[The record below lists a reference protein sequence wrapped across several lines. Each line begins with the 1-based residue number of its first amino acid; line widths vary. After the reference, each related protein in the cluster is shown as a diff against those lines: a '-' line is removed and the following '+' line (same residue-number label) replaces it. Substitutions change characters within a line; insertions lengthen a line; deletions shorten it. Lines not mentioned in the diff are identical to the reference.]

1 MSVSL
6 AKGQSVSLTTG
17 DGSSMT
23 HVRIAPGWD
32 AVRKG
37 LFGSFRGAD
46 VDMDASAILYDAAG
60 THVDHA
66 WFRQLKSR
74 DGAVVHTGDNRTGA
88 GEGDD
93 ESIIVHLDRVPA
105 EVAQIVFTINS
116 SPDRASPRSRTLL
129 PPGRR
134 EHPHRDR
141 PLRREPDRPA
151 HRGDHGQ
158 SRRQDGGWAMTAL
171 GEIGNGRTFQ
181 DLLPSIAPT
190 LDRSDCVDRGQ
201 PSEPT
206 PTTVRPAPRTVTP
219 SAARIGVTFAATWR

>member
-23 HVRIAPGWD
+23 HVRIALGWD
-32 AVRKG
+32 AVRQG
-37 LFGSFRGAD
+37 LFGGFRGAD
-46 VDMDASAILYDAAG
+46 VDMDASAILYDATGA
-60 THVDHA
+60 HLDQA

-93 ESIIVHLDRVPA
+93 ESIIVHLDRMPA

-116 SPDRASPRSRTLL
+116 FTGQSFAQIQNAFCRLVDENSRTEIARFDVSQT
-129 PPGRR
+129 G
-134 EHPHRDR
+134 PHTA
-141 PLRREPDRPA
+141 EIMA
-151 HRGDHGQ
+151 KV
-158 SRRQDGGWAMTAL
+158 SRQEGGWAMTAL

-190 LDRSDCVDRGQ
+190 L
-201 PSEPT
+201 
-206 PTTVRPAPRTVTP
+206 
-219 SAARIGVTFAATWR
+219 